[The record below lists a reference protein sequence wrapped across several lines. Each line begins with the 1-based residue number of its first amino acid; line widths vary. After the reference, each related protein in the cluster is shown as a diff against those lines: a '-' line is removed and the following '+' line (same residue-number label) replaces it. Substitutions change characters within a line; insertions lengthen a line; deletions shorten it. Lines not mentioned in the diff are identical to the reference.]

1 MKSLPATS
9 SPHHPIKTK
18 PRSKVVV
25 ALKVRI
31 IQTGVNV
38 YKRRSGCKE
47 SVICNVCNLGWL
59 LQLLY

>member
-18 PRSKVVV
+18 PRSKVV

-31 IQTGVNV
+31 FQTDVNV

-47 SVICNVCNLGWL
+47 SGVCNVCNLGWL